1 MRIFSSLRTKKNLPS
16 ASSFHHSAT
25 ASKISIE
32 DCFPIAFREMDP
44 QARKDLENRLKGAL
58 WGFFAGD
65 ALSSPTHWFYGGKR
79 QVIAEYGHPIKDYTR
94 PNKHLGGS
102 ILNKSDPN
110 GGGRMKSGSKNSKIS
125 IIGDVINHGKLSFWD
140 PKQSYHYHATLQG
153 GENTLEVSIA
163 RVLMKSIVKTGGTFD
178 PDHFRKAYVS
188 FMQTPGSHND
198 TYASTCHRMFFA
210 NLIFN
215 QLPPE
220 DCPDNDEHNV
230 ETIDGLVL
238 PTIVALAG
246 LGKQSIN
253 DISESA
259 SVCAGVTRRSDVLEK
274 FVGLW
279 SRVVVGAFGDEA
291 CFSESL
297 KSVAQQTIRRVPNPR
312 VDEASTMSACY
323 LGSSLPGVI
332 DMLAK
337 HAPGSSENGENVWKA
352 LLVNAN
358 VGGENVHK
366 GSILG
371 AVLGARAGY
380 DALPSRLVDGLYSKG
395 ELEQEI
401 DAFVSAV
408 LSEPNQSPKAS
419 TS

>member
-1 MRIFSSLRTKKNLPS
+1 
-16 ASSFHHSAT
+16 
-25 ASKISIE
+25 
-32 DCFPIAFREMDP
+32 
-44 QARKDLENRLKGAL
+44 
-58 WGFFAGD
+58 
-65 ALSSPTHWFYGGKR
+65 
-79 QVIAEYGHPIKDYTR
+79 
-94 PNKHLGGS
+94 
-102 ILNKSDPN
+102 
-110 GGGRMKSGSKNSKIS
+110 MKSGSKNSKIS
-125 IIGDVINHGKLSFWD
+125 IIGDVINHGKISFWD

-401 DAFVSAV
+401 DAFVGAV